1 MNKADPSLVS
11 HERISQALPNLIE
24 VDEKWS
30 VVLPSLYSI
39 LFNHAIFW
47 TPCKNGTWVKIDDAI
62 FDCMKE
68 TDDTKTAI
76 IQVLLSGDIS
86 VVKVSK

>member
-1 MNKADPSLVS
+1 M
-11 HERISQALPNLIE
+11 PNLIE

-30 VVLPSLYSI
+30 VVLPFLYST

-47 TPCKNGTWVKIDDAI
+47 TPRNNGSWVNIKDAI

-68 TDDTKTAI
+68 TEDTKSMI
-76 IQVLLSGDIS
+76 SEVLISGNVS
-86 VVKVSK
+86 VVKVRYLSN